1 MEFIIQNF
9 DFICTVIRQS
19 KKRISLIQNIQID
32 EKMNFEDLDAQ
43 LAALQAELKSDIKK
57 VFIISEQQLWCL
69 N

>member
-57 VFIISEQQLWCL
+57 VFIISEQWLWCL